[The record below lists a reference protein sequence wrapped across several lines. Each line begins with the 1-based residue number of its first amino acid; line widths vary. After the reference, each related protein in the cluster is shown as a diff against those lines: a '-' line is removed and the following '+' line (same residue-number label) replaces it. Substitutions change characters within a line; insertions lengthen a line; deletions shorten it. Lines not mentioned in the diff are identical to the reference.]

1 MAEDDKIINPAQE
14 PLGDIPR
21 GGTAQ
26 TGYTG
31 VPSTYVPPT
40 GRGPKPIFDTKGNLL
55 TYGYYDVN
63 TDRNVILQQ
72 MNPKLRTQVLNGLA
86 LRVSGYKPG
95 NGLEDK
101 DKAVF
106 GDLLVYANVAGK
118 PWSEAYA
125 EYVQK
130 VPVVQKV
137 SKAPL
142 IRVTSADDV
151 KAVFR
156 KTAQDLLGRDVGDA
170 AAATFADMYQKLQIG
185 TAQKMQGG
193 GVVVQEPD
201 ASVLAEKQIEKQFG
215 AQTQAYRAMQFMSI
229 MDDAIKKLGS

>member
-1 MAEDDKIINPAQE
+1 MAEDDKNKNPAE
-14 PLGDIPR
+14 DVLGAIPA

-40 GRGPKPIFDTKGNLL
+40 GRGPKPIFDTKGNLV

-125 EYVQK
+125 DFVK
-130 VPVVQKV
+130 NVPIAQKV
-137 SKAPL
+137 SKAPT
-142 IRVTSADDV
+142 IRVTSADDI

-156 KTAQDLLGRDVGDA
+156 KTAQDLLGRDIGDTEA
-170 AAATFADMYQKLQIG
+170 AKFADMYQKLQIG
-185 TAQKMQGG
+185 AAQRAQAG

-201 ASVLAEKQIEKQFG
+201 ASVLAEKKIEKQFG
-215 AQTQAYRAMQFMSI
+215 AQTQAYRAMQFMEI
-229 MDDAIKKLGS
+229 MDGAIKKLGS

>member
-14 PLGDIPR
+14 SQGDIPL
-21 GGTAQ
+21 GGTVQ

-40 GRGPKPIFDTKGNLL
+40 GRGPKPIFDSKGNLK

-125 EYVQK
+125 DFVK
-130 VPVVQKV
+130 NVPVAQKV
-137 SKAPL
+137 SKAPT
-142 IRVTSADDV
+142 IRVTSADDI

-156 KTAQDLLGRDVGDA
+156 KTAQDLLGRDIGDTEA
-170 AAATFADMYQKLQIG
+170 AKFADMYQKLQIG
-185 TAQKMQGG
+185 AAQRAQAG

-201 ASVLAEKQIEKQFG
+201 ASVLAEKKIEKQFG
-215 AQTQAYRAMQFMSI
+215 AQTQAYRAMQFMEI
-229 MDDAIKKLGS
+229 MDGAIKKLGS

>member
-14 PLGDIPR
+14 SQGDIPL
-21 GGTAQ
+21 GGTVQ

-40 GRGPKPIFDTKGNLL
+40 GRGPKPIFDSKGNLV
-55 TYGYYDVN
+55 TYGFYDVN
-63 TDRNVILQQ
+63 NDRNVILQQ

-95 NGLEDK
+95 NGLEDR

-125 EYVQK
+125 DFVK
-130 VPVVQKV
+130 NVPVAQKV
-137 SKAPL
+137 SKAPT
-142 IRVTSADDV
+142 IRVTSADDI

-156 KTAQDLLGRDVGDA
+156 KTAQDLLGRDIGDTEA
-170 AAATFADMYQKLQIG
+170 AKFADMYQKLQIG
-185 TAQKMQGG
+185 AAQRAQAG

-201 ASVLAEKQIEKQFG
+201 ASVLAEKKIEKQFG
-215 AQTQAYRAMQFMSI
+215 AQTQAYRAMQFMEI
-229 MDDAIKKLGS
+229 MDGAIKKLGS

>member
-1 MAEDDKIINPAQE
+1 MAEDDKNKNPAQDV
-14 PLGDIPR
+14 LGSIPA
-21 GGTAQ
+21 GGTTQ
-26 TGYTG
+26 GGYTG
-31 VPSTYVPPT
+31 VPSTYVPPS
-40 GRGPKPIFDTKGNLL
+40 GRGPKPIFDSKGNVY
-55 TYGYYDVN
+55 TYGFYDVN
-63 TDRNVILQQ
+63 NDRNVILQQ
-72 MNPKLRTQVLNGLA
+72 MKPTLRTQVLNGLA
-86 LRVSGYKPG
+86 LRMSGYKPG
-95 NGLEDK
+95 SGLEDK
-101 DKAVF
+101 DKAAF

-125 EYVQK
+125 DFVKQI
-130 VPVVQKV
+130 PVVQKV

-170 AAATFADMYQKLQIG
+170 AAASFADMYQKLQIG

-201 ASVLAEKQIEKQFG
+201 AGVLAEKQIEKQFG

>member
-1 MAEDDKIINPAQE
+1 MAEDDKNKNPAE
-14 PLGDIPR
+14 DVLGAIPA

-40 GRGPKPIFDTKGNLL
+40 GRGPKPIFDTKGNLV

-125 EYVQK
+125 DFVK
-130 VPVVQKV
+130 NVPVAQKV
-137 SKAPL
+137 SKAPT
-142 IRVTSADDV
+142 IRVTSADDI

-156 KTAQDLLGRDVGDA
+156 KTAQDLLGRDIGDTEA
-170 AAATFADMYQKLQIG
+170 AKFADMYQKLQIG
-185 TAQKMQGG
+185 AAQRAQAG

-201 ASVLAEKQIEKQFG
+201 ASVLAEKKIEKQFG
-215 AQTQAYRAMQFMSI
+215 AQTQAYRAMQFMEI
-229 MDDAIKKLGS
+229 MDGAIKKLGS

>member
-1 MAEDDKIINPAQE
+1 MAEDDKNKNPAE
-14 PLGDIPR
+14 DVLGAIPA

-40 GRGPKPIFDTKGNLL
+40 GRGPKPIFDTKGNLV

-125 EYVQK
+125 DFVK
-130 VPVVQKV
+130 NVPVAQKV
-137 SKAPL
+137 SKAPT
-142 IRVTSADDV
+142 IRVTSADDI

-156 KTAQDLLGRDVGDA
+156 KTAQDLLGRDIGDTEA
-170 AAATFADMYQKLQIG
+170 AKFADMYQKLQIG
-185 TAQKMQGG
+185 AAQRAQAG

-201 ASVLAEKQIEKQFG
+201 ASVLAEKKIEKQFG
-215 AQTQAYRAMQFMSI
+215 AQTQAYRTMQFMEI
-229 MDDAIKKLGS
+229 MDGAIKKLGS

>member
-1 MAEDDKIINPAQE
+1 MAEDDKNKNPAE
-14 PLGDIPR
+14 DVLGAIPA

-40 GRGPKPIFDTKGNLL
+40 GRGPKPIFDGKGNLV
-55 TYGYYDVN
+55 TYGYYDIN
-63 TDRNVILQQ
+63 TDKNVILQQ
-72 MNPKLRTQVLNGLA
+72 MKPTLRTQVLNGLA

-125 EYVQK
+125 DYVKQ

-170 AAATFADMYQKLQIG
+170 AAATFADMYRKLQIG
-185 TAQKMQGG
+185 TAQKMQKG

-201 ASVLAEKQIEKQFG
+201 ASVLAEKKIEKQFG
-215 AQTQAYRAMQFMSI
+215 AQTQAYRAMQFMEI
-229 MDDAIKKLGS
+229 MDGAIKKLGS